1 MTMTTTMNETKTVG
15 TLVRGRSLARVR
27 AWEKNPRQGVYRGVE
42 VLAESLAAI
51 GLQDAIHVWVRVD
64 GDYVL
69 KGHRRLE
76 AMRLLGWEVC
86 DQVVVEFED
95 EAGAYRYLLQDHGHT
110 DALDSWERCV
120 AARGGVALG
129 MTAEDLAPAM
139 GVKVERVQLW
149 LDLEAGLPSAAKV
162 ALAKGVLSVNTA
174 ELLLAVEGE
183 DRRKVTQL
191 VLKDQVTGDVMSH
204 GQAKAFIQAT
214 YVMPNKWRREWEG
227 KVPGL
232 KRKYPMAE
240 GYEVISWEEKGTFV
254 QGESGQPWGDFEFA
268 DGFPVRGD
276 VRLSWGERAKA
287 VGVPVQIVAAPLHK
301 DELVKVV
308 NKKLLVM
315 AEAQAAAAGVRDA
328 VGVDE
333 DADEDE
339 DEGGAEVIGVDLGDG
354 IWVRSVGSGDVVDRE
369 AESEDEMGVRM
380 KVILG
385 GIMEKITLRPA
396 AAMTTGVWELLLPHL
411 VHAAT
416 DVDGGAAEAWT
427 GCRGYDALWARVQG
441 DMGQRGA
448 IRWALMLML
457 CVESD
462 GAVDP
467 LEGMTA
473 MAGVVGE

>member
-1 MTMTTTMNETKTVG
+1 
-15 TLVRGRSLARVR
+15 
-27 AWEKNPRQGVYRGVE
+27 
-42 VLAESLAAI
+42 
-51 GLQDAIHVWVRVD
+51 
-64 GDYVL
+64 
-69 KGHRRLE
+69 
-76 AMRLLGWEVC
+76 
-86 DQVVVEFED
+86 
-95 EAGAYRYLLQDHGHT
+95 
-110 DALDSWERCV
+110 
-120 AARGGVALG
+120 
-129 MTAEDLAPAM
+129 
-139 GVKVERVQLW
+139 VKVDRVQLW

-232 KRKYPMAE
+232 KRKFPMAD
-240 GYEVISWEEKGTFV
+240 GYEIVSWEEKGTFV

-315 AEAQAAAAGVRDA
+315 AEAQAVKSVEAHTKSLS
-328 VGVDE
+328 DE
-333 DADEDE
+333 GELDE
-339 DEGGAEVIGVDLGDG
+339 DEGDGESEVIGVDLGDG
-354 IWVRSVGSGDVVDRE
+354 GGVKVVVDEE
-369 AESEDEMGVRM
+369 AEYEDEMGVRM

-427 GCRGYDALWARVQG
+427 GCRSYEELWERVQG

-457 CVESD
+457 CIESD

>member
-1 MTMTTTMNETKTVG
+1 MTTTMNETKTVG
-15 TLVRGRSLARVR
+15 TLVRGRSLARVKP
-27 AWEKNPRQGVYRGVE
+27 WEKNPRQGVYRGVE

-129 MTAEDLAPAM
+129 MTADELAPAM

-149 LDLEAGLPSAAKV
+149 LDLEAGLPSAAKS

-214 YVMPNKWRREWEG
+214 YVMPNKWRKEWEG

-232 KRKYPMAE
+232 KRKFPMAD
-240 GYEVISWEEKGTFV
+240 GYEVVPWEEKGTFV

-301 DELVKVV
+301 DEMVRLV

-315 AEAQAAAAGVRDA
+315 AEAQAAAARVRDA

-427 GCRGYDALWARVQG
+427 GCRGYDELWARVQG

-457 CVESD
+457 CIESD

>member
-1 MTMTTTMNETKTVG
+1 
-15 TLVRGRSLARVR
+15 
-27 AWEKNPRQGVYRGVE
+27 
-42 VLAESLAAI
+42 
-51 GLQDAIHVWVRVD
+51 
-64 GDYVL
+64 
-69 KGHRRLE
+69 
-76 AMRLLGWEVC
+76 
-86 DQVVVEFED
+86 
-95 EAGAYRYLLQDHGHT
+95 
-110 DALDSWERCV
+110 
-120 AARGGVALG
+120 
-129 MTAEDLAPAM
+129 
-139 GVKVERVQLW
+139 VERVQLW

-214 YVMPNKWRREWEG
+214 YVMPNKWRKEWEG

-232 KRKYPMAE
+232 KRKFPMAE

-301 DELVKVV
+301 DEMVRLV
-308 NKKLLVM
+308 NKKLLIM

-333 DADEDE
+333 DADDE
-339 DEGGAEVIGVDLGDG
+339 VGEVEVIGVDLGDG
-354 IWVRSVGSGDVVDRE
+354 GGVKVAVDEE
-369 AESEDEMGVRM
+369 AVYEDEMSVRM

-385 GIMEKITLRPA
+385 GIMEAITLRPA
-396 AAMTTGVWELLLPHL
+396 AAMTTEVWKLLLPHL

-416 DVDGGAAEAWT
+416 DVDAGAAEAWT
-427 GCRGYDALWARVQG
+427 GCRGYDALWERVQG

-457 CVESD
+457 CIESD

>member
-1 MTMTTTMNETKTVG
+1 MTMTMTMNETKTVG
-15 TLVRGRSLARVR
+15 TLVRGRSLARVKP
-27 AWEKNPRQGVYRGVE
+27 WEKNPRQGVYRGVE
-42 VLAESLAAI
+42 VLAGSLAAI

-129 MTAEDLAPAM
+129 MTAEELAPAM

-214 YVMPNKWRREWEG
+214 YVMPNKWRKEWEG

-232 KRKYPMAE
+232 KRKFPMAE

-301 DELVKVV
+301 DEMVRLV
-308 NKKLLVM
+308 NKKLLIM

-333 DADEDE
+333 DADDE
-339 DEGGAEVIGVDLGDG
+339 VGEVEVIGVDLGDG
-354 IWVRSVGSGDVVDRE
+354 GGVKVAVDEE
-369 AESEDEMGVRM
+369 AVYEDEMSVRM

-385 GIMEKITLRPA
+385 GIMEAITLRPA
-396 AAMTTGVWELLLPHL
+396 AAMTTEVWKLLLPHL

-416 DVDGGAAEAWT
+416 DVDAGAAEAWT
-427 GCRGYDALWARVQG
+427 GCRGYDALWERVQG

-457 CVESD
+457 CIESD

>member
-1 MTMTTTMNETKTVG
+1 
-15 TLVRGRSLARVR
+15 
-27 AWEKNPRQGVYRGVE
+27 VE
-42 VLAESLAAI
+42 VLAGSLAAI

-129 MTAEDLAPAM
+129 MTAEELAPAM

-214 YVMPNKWRREWEG
+214 YVMPNKWRKEWEG

-232 KRKYPMAE
+232 KRKFPMAE

-301 DELVKVV
+301 DEMVRLV
-308 NKKLLVM
+308 NKKLLIM

-333 DADEDE
+333 DADDE
-339 DEGGAEVIGVDLGDG
+339 VGEVEVIGVDLGDG
-354 IWVRSVGSGDVVDRE
+354 GGVKVAVDEE
-369 AESEDEMGVRM
+369 AVYEDEMSVRM

-385 GIMEKITLRPA
+385 GIMEAITLRPA
-396 AAMTTGVWELLLPHL
+396 AAMTTEVWKLLLPHL

-416 DVDGGAAEAWT
+416 DVDAGAAEAWT
-427 GCRGYDALWARVQG
+427 GCRGYDALWERVQG

-457 CVESD
+457 CIESD

>member
-1 MTMTTTMNETKTVG
+1 MTTTMNETKTVG

-27 AWEKNPRQGVYRGVE
+27 DWEKNPRQGVYRGVE

-69 KGHRRLE
+69 KGHRRLD

-95 EAGAYRYLLQDHGHT
+95 EAAAYRYLLQDHGHT

-129 MTAEDLAPAM
+129 MTAAELAPAM

-174 ELLLAVEGE
+174 ELLLEVEGE

-214 YVMPNKWRREWEG
+214 YVMPNKWRKEWEG

-232 KRKYPMAE
+232 KRKFPMAD
-240 GYEVISWEEKGTFV
+240 GYEVVPWEGKGTFV

-276 VRLSWGERAKA
+276 VRLSWEERAKA

-301 DELVKVV
+301 DEMVRLV
-308 NKKLLVM
+308 NKKLLIM
-315 AEAQAAAAGVRDA
+315 AEAQNCGLRNADCGLGEREAG
-328 VGVDE
+328 
-333 DADEDE
+333 DE
-339 DEGGAEVIGVDLGDG
+339 DEGAVEVIGADLGDG
-354 IWVRSVGSGDVVDRE
+354 GGVKVAVDEE
-369 AESEDEMGVRM
+369 AEYEDEMGVRM

-385 GIMEKITLRPA
+385 GIMERITLRPA

-411 VHAAT
+411 VHAAS
-416 DVDGGAAEAWT
+416 DVDAGAAEAWT
-427 GCRGYDALWARVQG
+427 GCRGYDALWERVQG

-457 CVESD
+457 CIESD

>member
-1 MTMTTTMNETKTVG
+1 MNTTMSNDQKSLG

-129 MTAEDLAPAM
+129 MTAAELAPAM

-214 YVMPNKWRREWEG
+214 YVMPNKWRKEWEG

-232 KRKYPMAE
+232 KRKFPMAE
-240 GYEVISWEEKGTFV
+240 GYEVIPWAEKGTFV

-287 VGVPVQIVAAPLHK
+287 VGVPIQVVAAPLHK

-315 AEAQAAAAGVRDA
+315 AEAQNCGLRNADGGLGERGAGDEVDGA
-328 VGVDE
+328 V
-333 DADEDE
+333 
-339 DEGGAEVIGVDLGDG
+339 EVIGVDLGDG
-354 IWVRSVGSGDVVDRE
+354 GGVKVAVDEE
-369 AESEDEMGVRM
+369 AEYEDEMGVRM

-416 DVDGGAAEAWT
+416 DVDAGAAEAWT
-427 GCRGYDALWARVQG
+427 GCRGYDELWERVQG

-457 CVESD
+457 CIESD

>member
-1 MTMTTTMNETKTVG
+1 MNTTMSNDQKSLG

-86 DQVVVEFED
+86 DQVVVDFED

-129 MTAEDLAPAM
+129 MTADELAPAM
-139 GVKVERVQLW
+139 GVKLERVQLW
-149 LDLEAGLPSAAKV
+149 LDLEAGLPSPAKV

-214 YVMPNKWRREWEG
+214 YVMPNKWRKEWEG

-232 KRKYPMAE
+232 KRKFPMAE
-240 GYEVISWEEKGTFV
+240 GYEVIPWEEKGTFV

-301 DELVKVV
+301 DEMVRLV

-315 AEAQAAAAGVRDA
+315 AEAQNCGLRNADCGLGEREAG
-328 VGVDE
+328 DE
-333 DADEDE
+333 EDG
-339 DEGGAEVIGVDLGDG
+339 EGEAEVIGVGDCG
-354 IWVRSVGSGDVVDRE
+354 LRNVDCGLKESDE
-369 AESEDEMGVRM
+369 ADEMRVRM

-416 DVDGGAAEAWT
+416 DVDAGAAEAWT
-427 GCRGYDALWARVQG
+427 GCRGYEALWERVQG

-457 CVESD
+457 CIESD